1 MMAMLREQVRSP
13 RAWTRDSLQ
22 GASLFYDLTAE
33 SQSEIASALN
43 DIALRGLH
51 LRTVEQEDFRIPSFA
66 RDVSALRDRLDNEN
80 GFFILRGLD
89 TALLED
95 QLNIVY
101 WGLGN
106 YLGRVI
112 RQDLSGARLD
122 TVSDKGH
129 DDSSERA
136 EVGGNIDHGGYDPYR
151 VIDTNKFCTLHTDN
165 AYSNPRT
172 PDYLGLM
179 CLRQAARG
187 GESLLISAY
196 TVHNEILR
204 KHPDFVDRLYQDFHW
219 HTPPLQTLPG
229 GPETKAMPIFEIS
242 HGDLV
247 IHYLDMYLQPGMEI
261 AGTPMLPA
269 ELEMQS
275 VIDSLLLREDLQH
288 RYLLQ
293 PGEILFSNNRWT
305 LHGREAFTD
314 HNDPDRTRKLARL
327 WMWRRHIG
335 PGMDPV
341 ALDAAELG

>member
-1 MMAMLREQVRSP
+1 MEPLRKHVGSQ

-22 GASLFYDLTAE
+22 SISLFYDVSAE
-33 SQSEIASALN
+33 IRVEIAQALN
-43 DIALRGLH
+43 QIALNGLH
-51 LRTVEQEDFRIPSFA
+51 LQNIEQEDFRIPSFA
-66 RDVSALRDRLDNEN
+66 RDVPALRDRLDNGN

-89 TALLED
+89 TALPED

-112 RQDLSGARLD
+112 RQDLSGSRLD
-122 TVSDKGH
+122 TVSDKRH
-129 DDSSERA
+129 NESSERA
-136 EVGGNIDHGGYDPYR
+136 VAGGGIKDGGYDPYR

-179 CLRQAARG
+179 CLRKAARG

-196 TVHNEILR
+196 TVHNEILAN
-204 KHPDFVDRLYQDFHW
+204 HPDFLDRLYQDFHW

-261 AGTPMLPA
+261 AGEPMEPA

-275 VIDSLLLREDLQH
+275 VIDSLLLREDLLH

-293 PGEILFSNNRWT
+293 RGEILFSNNRWT

-314 HNDPDRTRKLARL
+314 YSDPDRTRKLARL

-335 PGMDPV
+335 PGIDPV
-341 ALDAAELG
+341 ALDMAELG

>member
-1 MMAMLREQVRSP
+1 MTILREHMDSP

-22 GASLFYDLTAE
+22 GESLFYELTAE
-33 SQSEIASALN
+33 SQAEIARALD

-51 LRTVEQEDFRIPSFA
+51 LQTVEQEDFRIPSFA
-66 RDVSALRDRLDNEN
+66 HDVPGLRDRLDNGN
-80 GFFILRGLD
+80 GFFILRGLN
-89 TALLED
+89 TGLPED

-129 DDSSERA
+129 DESSERA
-136 EVGGNIDHGGYDPYR
+136 AVGGNIGEGGYDPYR

-196 TVHNEILR
+196 TMHNEILSN
-204 KHPDFVDRLYQDFHW
+204 HPGFLDRLYQDFHW

-229 GPETKAMPIFEIS
+229 GPETKAMPIFES
-242 HGDLV
+242 KDGDLV
-247 IHYLDMYLQPGMEI
+247 IHYLDMYLQLGMEI
-261 AGTPMLPA
+261 AGTPMTA
-269 ELEMQS
+269 EELAMQS
-275 VIDSLLLREDLQH
+275 YIDQLMLREDLRH

-314 HNDPDRTRKLARL
+314 HNHPDRTRKLARL